1 MLEQSSPIAGL
12 EKVRSSFALKLARN
26 KMALP
31 LPLRRPAAFPS

>member
-31 LPLRRPAAFPS
+31 LRRPAAFPF